1 MVTYWGDSMRRGQYC
16 QGNECWMLH
25 SEGSGRWEPALR
37 ADGSR
42 VGWGEASEVP
52 SAPLGSGSTLR
63 VMSP

>member
-1 MVTYWGDSMRRGQYC
+1 
-16 QGNECWMLH
+16 MLH

-52 SAPLGSGSTLR
+52 RAPLGSGSTLR